1 MLSTVVG
8 FPEGMNH
15 SSISVTETTDFS
27 HGLESQ

>member
-8 FPEGMNH
+8 FPEGMSH

-27 HGLESQ
+27 RGLGSQ

>member
-15 SSISVTETTDFS
+15 SSISVTETTDFP
-27 HGLESQ
+27 HGLGSQ